1 MFVMAFGLEKTA
13 KICYTFAAWIS
24 KRIINLKLQYYEQ
37 QKIQIRNAAGVFG
50 GNDLHCGF
58 VLCTTNQ
65 RWTRFAQTDA
75 KQNQAGGKME
85 PLRQHLQRGTG

>member
-1 MFVMAFGLEKTA
+1 MFVMAFELEKTA

-50 GNDLHCGF
+50 GNDFYGVFHDLMHSQGASWFYGHLHPNF
-58 VLCTTNQ
+58 
-65 RWTRFAQTDA
+65 FS
-75 KQNQAGGKME
+75 
-85 PLRQHLQRGTG
+85 